1 MKTNQHLDALERA
14 RIEANATLMDMDSA
28 RWCWVPERN
37 VVHPR
42 HRLMVGL
49 VIMLCV
55 FVTALMIGILIVI
68 L

>member
-14 RIEANATLMDMDSA
+14 RIEANATLMDMDSP

-42 HRLMVGL
+42 HRLMFGL

-55 FVTALMIGILIVI
+55 FVTALGLGILSIVI
-68 L
+68 